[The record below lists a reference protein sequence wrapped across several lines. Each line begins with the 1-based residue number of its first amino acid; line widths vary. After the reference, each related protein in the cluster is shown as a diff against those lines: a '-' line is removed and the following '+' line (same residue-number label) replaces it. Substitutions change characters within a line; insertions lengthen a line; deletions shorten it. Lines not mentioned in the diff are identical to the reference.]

1 MAEDGGGARTARCEN
16 EWCEDDV
23 MRFSI
28 FPSLTQPWADVVA
41 AVRHAEA
48 TGWDGVYL
56 ADHFVG
62 EAGTRPG
69 SKPLIPG
76 YLESTAALS
85 ALAATTQRVRLGA
98 LVFGI
103 TYRHPAVLAN
113 WAAACDVISGGRT
126 VLGVGAGWQQNEH
139 DQLGI
144 RLGPPGERIDR
155 FVEALV
161 VLRRLLTEDRV
172 TVAGRFYELNDAVCD
187 PKPVQPRVPILV
199 GGSGDRMLGVVAR
212 HADEWNTWSTPA
224 SMAERAAVLA
234 RRCDAIGRDPATIAR
249 STQALFAVVDD
260 DAEADR
266 FEARYA
272 PQPAVAG
279 RPERIAESIA
289 AWRDAGVDEI
299 VVPDWPLGTGSQR
312 ADAMD
317 ALVSLAS
324 RFR

>member
-1 MAEDGGGARTARCEN
+1 
-16 EWCEDDV
+16 

-28 FPSLTQPWADVVA
+28 FPSVTQPWGDVVSV
-41 AVRHAEA
+41 VRHAEA
-48 TGWDGVYL
+48 TGWDGAYI

-62 EAGTRPG
+62 EAGSRAG
-69 SKPLIPG
+69 SKPLTPG

-85 ALAATTQRVRLGA
+85 ALAAITSRLRLGA
-98 LVFGI
+98 MVFGI

-155 FVEALV
+155 LVEGLV

-172 TVAGRFYELNDAVCD
+172 SVEGRFYSLHDAVCD
-187 PKPVQPRVPILV
+187 PKPVQARLPILV
-199 GGSGDRMLGVVAR
+199 GGTGNRMLGVVAR

-224 SMAERAAVLA
+224 SMKERAAVLD
-234 RRCDAIGRDPATIAR
+234 RRCEAIGRDPATIAR
-249 STQALFAVVDD
+249 STQALFAVIDD

-279 RPERIAESIA
+279 RPDRIAERIV

-299 VVPDWPLGTGSQR
+299 VVPDWPLGTGVQR
-312 ADAMD
+312 TDAMD
-317 ALVSLAS
+317 ALIEMAAQ
-324 RFR
+324 FR